1 MGFSLRPAAKKDQP
15 EIRKL
20 VLAGGIN
27 PSGLDWQRFFVAED
41 QAGKVIGCAQLK
53 PHRDG
58 SVELAS
64 LVVVEDQRG
73 KGVARALIEHLV
85 RLQNGTLYLM
95 CRSGL
100 GPLYEK
106 FGFTTLEEEEMPKY
120 FRRVS
125 KLFGKIEPFRKG
137 KETLLVM
144 RKLQGEAGS

>member
-1 MGFSLRPAAKKDQP
+1 LQGWGKRLGFSLRPAAKKDQP

-64 LVVVEDQRG
+64 LVVVED
-73 KGVARALIEHLV
+73 
-85 RLQNGTLYLM
+85 
-95 CRSGL
+95 
-100 GPLYEK
+100 PLYEK
-106 FGFTTLEEEEMPKY
+106 FGFTTLGEEEMPKY

-144 RKLQGEAGS
+144 RKLQGESGS